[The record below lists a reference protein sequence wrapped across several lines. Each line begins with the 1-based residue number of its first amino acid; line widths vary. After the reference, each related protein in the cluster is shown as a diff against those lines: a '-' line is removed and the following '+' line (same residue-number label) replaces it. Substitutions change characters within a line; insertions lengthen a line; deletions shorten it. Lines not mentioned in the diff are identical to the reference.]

1 MFKKILVANRGE
13 IALRITRACREM
25 GIQTVVVHS
34 EADTDSLPVRFAD
47 EALCIGSA
55 PSSESYLNMPR
66 IVSAAEITNSDAI
79 HPGYGFLAENPEFR
93 EALHSCGI
101 AFIGPT
107 AETMRL
113 MGDKAHAREA
123 MKKTGVPTIPGS
135 DGPVS
140 DLDEAHAV
148 SSVTGY
154 PLLIKA
160 VSGGGGRGMRIV
172 RSSDDLAGAFASAG
186 VEAELAFGDNR
197 LYIERFLED
206 PKHVEFQIAGDRER
220 CIHFGERE
228 CSVQR
233 RHQKLLEESPSFV
246 LSPELREIMG
256 QAAVRGAEAAD
267 YLGLGT
273 MEFLLDGSGNYYFI
287 EMNTRIQVEHPV
299 TECVSGVD
307 LLKLQIRLAAGEL
320 LPFAQGDI
328 QLEGHSIECR
338 INAENPDKGFA
349 PCPGSIRVFHQPGG
363 PGVRVDSHI
372 YSGYTVPPNYDSL
385 LAKVITH
392 GSDREEAI
400 ARMERALQE
409 MVIEG
414 VDTTISFHQKLL
426 RHPDFRMGRVNTGF
440 MEKMER
446 EFSEN

>member
-13 IALRITRACREM
+13 IALRITRACHEM

-47 EALCIGSA
+47 EALCIGKA
-55 PSSESYLNMPR
+55 PSAESYLNMPR

-113 MGDKAHAREA
+113 MGDKARAREA
-123 MKKTGVPTIPGS
+123 MKEAGVPTIPGS
-135 DGPVS
+135 DGPVG

-148 SSVTGY
+148 ARGIGY

-172 RSSDDLAGAFASAG
+172 RSSDELANAFASAAG
-186 VEAELAFGDNR
+186 EAELAFGDDR

-206 PKHVEFQIAGDRER
+206 PKHIEFQIVGDGER
-220 CIHFGERE
+220 CVHFGERE

-233 RHQKLLEESPSFV
+233 RHQKLLEESPSFA

-256 QAAVRGAEAAD
+256 QTAVKGAESAD

-307 LLKLQIRLAAGEL
+307 LLKLQIRLAAGER
-320 LPFAQGDI
+320 LPFSQGDI
-328 QLEGHSIECR
+328 HLEGHAIECR
-338 INAENPDKGFA
+338 INAENPEKGFI
-349 PCPGSIRVFHQPGG
+349 PCPGAIRVFHQPGG

-385 LAKVITH
+385 LAKVITY

-426 RHPDFRMGRVNTGF
+426 RHPDFRMSRVNTGF
-440 MEKMER
+440 VEKMEK
-446 EFSEN
+446 EFSES